1 MKEMGRDDIITLS
14 RAAYTGAQRFGTLV
28 WSGDIQSTFESL
40 TEQIKSGLNMAMCG
54 LPWWNTDIGGFYG
67 GDTGTEYFR
76 ELIVRWFQYGVFCP
90 VMRLHGTREGHDR
103 TRNIK
108 EPSGGENEIWS
119 FGEKNTPILADLIA
133 LRYRLIPYISKH
145 MKEASEH
152 GTPVMRPMFFDFPED
167 PVCWTTGDQYMFGDD
182 ILFAPISVQG
192 QTERKVWLPE
202 GDWTLTKD
210 RTAYRGG
217 QWVTVHAEISEFIAF
232 VKDVAEHPEHLA
244 DYRKIYKNVY
254 PFSDGI
260 FKMLMANEAKPE
272 RTVKFLNAMLGLTG
286 DKAIKNYTL
295 GVPENPG
302 VLNDKT
308 AIFDI
313 YGTTQAGEPV
323 LIEVQ
328 QNFNT
333 LFVDRLI
340 YYTARVVSRTVKK
353 SQDYNLP
360 HIYVL
365 SLLTENQFPT
375 EIDTY
380 LHHAQLVRN
389 RHLFYEKLDIYLVE
403 IEKFF
408 AIEDRTPPEKRE
420 QSDRAEML
428 RIFRDVLEEKEIPEE
443 KLKKLLDKDFAKDV
457 SLEGYTDETLLNE
470 VDGMT
475 DMLYEKQGSYLQA
488 KEEVALEMLAD
499 NEPIDKIV
507 KYSKLPE
514 EKILQ
519 LKIQATKRPVSA

>member
-1 MKEMGRDDIITLS
+1 MNR
-14 RAAYTGAQRFGTLV
+14 
-28 WSGDIQSTFESL
+28 
-40 TEQIKSGLNMAMCG
+40 
-54 LPWWNTDIGGFYG
+54 
-67 GDTGTEYFR
+67 
-76 ELIVRWFQYGVFCP
+76 
-90 VMRLHGTREGHDR
+90 
-103 TRNIK
+103 
-108 EPSGGENEIWS
+108 
-119 FGEKNTPILADLIA
+119 
-133 LRYRLIPYISKH
+133 
-145 MKEASEH
+145 
-152 GTPVMRPMFFDFPED
+152 
-167 PVCWTTGDQYMFGDD
+167 
-182 ILFAPISVQG
+182 
-192 QTERKVWLPE
+192 
-202 GDWTLTKD
+202 
-210 RTAYRGG
+210 
-217 QWVTVHAEISEFIAF
+217 SEFVAMA
-232 VKDVAEHPEHLA
+232 KDVKEHPERLA
-244 DYRKIYKNVY
+244 EYRKIYKNVY

-272 RTVKFLNAMLGLTG
+272 RTVKFLNTMLGLEG
-286 DKAIKNYTL
+286 KNAITNFTL

-313 YGTTQAGEPV
+313 YGTTQSGEPV

-328 QNFNT
+328 QAFNT

-340 YYTARVVSRTVKK
+340 YYTSRVVSRTVKK

-375 EIDTY
+375 ERNTY

-389 RHLFYEKLDIYLVE
+389 RHLFYEKLDIYLIE

-408 AIEDRTPPEKRE
+408 AIEDRTAPEKRE

-475 DMLYEKQGSYLQA
+475 NILYEKQGSYLQA
-488 KEEVALEMLAD
+488 KEDVAQEMLAEGD
-499 NEPIDKIV
+499 PVEKIV
-507 KYSKLPE
+507 RVTKLSE
-514 EKILQ
+514 EKVLKLQ
-519 LKIQATKRPVSA
+519 IELARESVHA

>member
-1 MKEMGRDDIITLS
+1 MNR
-14 RAAYTGAQRFGTLV
+14 
-28 WSGDIQSTFESL
+28 
-40 TEQIKSGLNMAMCG
+40 
-54 LPWWNTDIGGFYG
+54 
-67 GDTGTEYFR
+67 
-76 ELIVRWFQYGVFCP
+76 
-90 VMRLHGTREGHDR
+90 
-103 TRNIK
+103 
-108 EPSGGENEIWS
+108 
-119 FGEKNTPILADLIA
+119 
-133 LRYRLIPYISKH
+133 
-145 MKEASEH
+145 
-152 GTPVMRPMFFDFPED
+152 
-167 PVCWTTGDQYMFGDD
+167 
-182 ILFAPISVQG
+182 
-192 QTERKVWLPE
+192 
-202 GDWTLTKD
+202 
-210 RTAYRGG
+210 
-217 QWVTVHAEISEFIAF
+217 SEFIAF
-232 VKDVAEHPEHLA
+232 VKDVHEHPEHLA

-286 DKAIKNYTL
+286 DKAIKSYTL

-353 SQDYNLP
+353 AQEYKLP

-365 SLLTENQFPT
+365 SLLTVNQFPT
-375 EIDTY
+375 ERDTY
-380 LHHAQLVRN
+380 MHHAQLVRN
-389 RHLFYEKLDIYLVE
+389 RHMFYDKIDIYLVE

-408 AIEDRTPPEKRE
+408 AIEDRTPPESRE

-457 SLEGYTDETLLNE
+457 SLKGYTDEIFLNE
-470 VDGMT
+470 VDGMM
-475 DMLYEKQGSYLQA
+475 DILYEKQGSYLQA
-488 KEEVALEMLAD
+488 KEDDAKVMLSRNYSVSEIVA
-499 NEPIDKIV
+499 IT
-507 KYSKLPE
+507 KLSE
-514 EKILQ
+514 EKVLKLQ
-519 LKIQATKRPVSA
+519 AELAREKTSA